1 MLNLLTNTP
10 QPSSTPSADLPKP
23 KPNDL
28 VLDGFVRREQL
39 ARLLDVSART
49 IDRWETLRKDPPRL
63 CCGRTVLYDLKAVQD
78 WLRSLPR
85 HSCAANSRHKRTSN
99 TAAESPSR

>member
-1 MLNLLTNTP
+1 MLKLSHEVPVPTSDSSPSPT
-10 QPSSTPSADLPKP
+10 QPEAPK
-23 KPNDL
+23 L
-28 VLDGFVRREQL
+28 ILDGFVRREQL

-49 IDRWETLRKDPPRL
+49 LDRWETLRKGPPRL